1 MVDCQP
7 TSTNSHM
14 DNIGLFSAADTPWD
28 APTDIFFWEGLFY
41 PDIFAIF

>member
-7 TSTNSHM
+7 IAT
-14 DNIGLFSAADTPWD
+14 DNIGSFSAADTPWD
-28 APTDIFFWEGLFY
+28 APADFFFWEGLFY